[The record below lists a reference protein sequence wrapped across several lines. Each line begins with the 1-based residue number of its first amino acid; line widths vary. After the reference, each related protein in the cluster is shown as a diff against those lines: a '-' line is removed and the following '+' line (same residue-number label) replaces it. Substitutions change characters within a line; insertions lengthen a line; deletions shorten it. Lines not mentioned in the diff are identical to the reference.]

1 MQKVMEIGLDHNG
14 KATHDGVI
22 IIVCTMIGTI
32 IGNILGTKMLK
43 QRQKTSNILT
53 VLLTVSIIAFPLVLQ
68 LPHKFFRLN
77 TYNIYLG
84 IIF

>member
-1 MQKVMEIGLDHNG
+1 MEIGLDHNG